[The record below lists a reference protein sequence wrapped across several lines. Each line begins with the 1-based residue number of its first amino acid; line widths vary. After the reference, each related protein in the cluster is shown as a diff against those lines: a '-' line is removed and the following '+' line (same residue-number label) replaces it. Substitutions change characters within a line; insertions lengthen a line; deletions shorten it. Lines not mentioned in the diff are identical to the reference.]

1 VGKVT
6 LLRQVSVAIA
16 SSDRFSPILRWI
28 GITLVVLTVLQM
40 LAVLALWDW
49 QAEPFRQLV
58 VERLTKE
65 SPMALVGLL
74 FMYVSGRLDHQEALG
89 RSRLLW
95 VVCILSGLMAV
106 LLTAAL
112 PIVFGGDRM
121 MQEQTEQQ
129 ITAKQGQLEMARE
142 QSKNPQ
148 VLQQLVRQA
157 ESAGQ
162 IPPGASDAQKLQ
174 TARAFV
180 DRQLQQ
186 MEDQFKQA
194 KQGGE
199 LALNQRR
206 YGTSIGAI
214 VLIVAFTLLCLG
226 SVL

>member
-1 VGKVT
+1 M
-6 LLRQVSVAIA
+6 AIA
-16 SSDRFSPILRWI
+16 SSDRFSPTLRWI
-28 GITLVVLTVLQM
+28 GITLVVLTVLQL

-49 QAEPFRQLV
+49 EAEPYRQLV
-58 VERLTKE
+58 VERLIKE

-74 FMYVSGRLDHQEALG
+74 FMYVAGRLDHQNDWR
-89 RSRLLW
+89 RSPLLW
-95 VVCILSGLMAV
+95 TVCVLSGLMAV

-112 PIVFGGDRM
+112 PIVFGGDRLM
-121 MQEQTEQQ
+121 REQTDQQ
-129 ITAKQGQLEMARE
+129 VAAKMGQLEMARE

-148 VLQQLVRQA
+148 VLQQLLRQA
-157 ESAGQ
+157 EAAGQ
-162 IPPGASDAQKLQ
+162 VPPGATEAQKIQ

-194 KQGGE
+194 KQAGQ
-199 LALNQRR
+199 LALNQRQ
-206 YGTSIGAI
+206 YGTSLGAI

>member
-1 VGKVT
+1 M
-6 LLRQVSVAIA
+6 AIA

-28 GITLVVLTVLQM
+28 GITLVVLTLLQM
-40 LAVLALWDW
+40 LAALALWDW
-49 QAEPFRQLV
+49 NAEPYRQLV
-58 VERLTKE
+58 VERLVKE

-74 FMYVSGRLDHQEALG
+74 FMYVSARLDAPEGWG
-89 RSRLLW
+89 RSKLLW
-95 VVCILSGLMAV
+95 TVCLLSGLMAV

-121 MQEQTEQQ
+121 MQEQTDQQ
-129 ITAKQGQLEMARE
+129 IAAKQGQLEMARE

-157 ESAGQ
+157 EAAGQ
-162 IPPGASDAQKLQ
+162 IPPGASEAQKLQ

-180 DRQLQQ
+180 DRQMQQ

-194 KQGGE
+194 QQGGQ

-206 YGTSIGAI
+206 FGTSVGAI

>member
-1 VGKVT
+1 MA
-6 LLRQVSVAIA
+6 LA

-28 GITLVVLTVLQM
+28 GITLVVLTLLQM

-49 QAEPFRQLV
+49 QAEPYRQLV
-58 VERLTKE
+58 VERLVKE

-74 FMYVSGRLDHQEALG
+74 FMQVSGRLDHPNDSG

-95 VVCILSGLMAV
+95 TVCLLSGLMAV

-121 MQEQTEQQ
+121 MQEQTDQQ
-129 ITAKQGQLEMARE
+129 IAAKMGQLEMARE

-148 VLQQLVRQA
+148 VLQQLLRQA
-157 ESAGQ
+157 EAAGQ
-162 IPPGASDAQKLQ
+162 VPPGATEAQKLQ

-194 KQGGE
+194 QQGGQ

-206 YGTSIGAI
+206 YGMSLGAI